1 MEYQE
6 LGNNKF
12 IVEFYSDE
20 EKEKFIRYFT
30 DITTVSSKQVE
41 RMGVSR
47 QLLKY
52 HVRLGQVRTV
62 PYGKQ
67 KRYLLEDVM
76 KLAFNKNVYKKNQ
89 NVI

>member
-1 MEYQE
+1 MRYQE
-6 LGNNKF
+6 LENNKF
-12 IVEFYSDE
+12 IVEFDSED
-20 EKEKFIRYFT
+20 EKEDFIKYFT
-30 DITTVSSKQVE
+30 ELATVSSKQVE
-41 RMGVSR
+41 QMGVSR

-76 KLAFNKNVYKKNQ
+76 KLAFNKNVYKSAK
-89 NVI
+89 I